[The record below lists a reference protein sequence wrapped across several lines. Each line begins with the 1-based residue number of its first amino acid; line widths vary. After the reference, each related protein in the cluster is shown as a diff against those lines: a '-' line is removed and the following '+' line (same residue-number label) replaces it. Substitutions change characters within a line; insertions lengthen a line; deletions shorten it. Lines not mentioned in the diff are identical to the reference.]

1 MPAWLSVFVIIL
13 LGVLFGLVAVMILD
27 FLENLFEIG

>member
-1 MPAWLSVFVIIL
+1 MAAWLSVFVILL
-13 LGVLFGLVAVMILD
+13 LGVLFGMIAVMLLD

>member
-13 LGVLFGLVAVMILD
+13 LGVLLGMIAVMMLD
-27 FLENLFEIG
+27 FLENLFEIE